1 MSKQLARLSIISLTL
16 ISMILSIVIITI
28 LGMSSISQSFNTAS
42 ATRDA
47 NLSTHF
53 MLNLDA
59 LAHNFAVER
68 GLSAGYLAS
77 PSEQGFQKVVAQR
90 KKADDAE
97 RGLMSVLSEAE
108 SGELGFDAA
117 ATNLLTILKGKSS
130 LRKQVDE
137 KQGQN
142 AFAYYSQLNR
152 AALDTMEL
160 VRHKNSFSEQQLG
173 ISKAVNLAW
182 LKERAGQAR
191 GKINGIL
198 AKDQLSAKAQ
208 QDLRLYVDEMK
219 SKQSALLVLLSPE
232 KRAKFT
238 TVMES
243 ETASR
248 IKDTHQYILSSAT
261 DSRFTA
267 ANSPISSADWFSL
280 ATDVIVSVKQLL
292 DEQWEENIE
301 LADSA
306 YSAATFWI
314 YSKTVTI
321 IILLGFLIFVNLYLI
336 RSLKTELNMLTEK
349 LTSMSKDGDLTIDFE
364 IKSNDELGQISRS
377 IAGSIGGLRNLI
389 LSMGKTISN
398 NTELNEKFKE
408 ARVEVIADATGTQNV
423 ANSIVIAVEEMSEV
437 SADIAKTAIETKEAS
452 DQLNTQLHTSIELTN
467 SSESAIRHVADNM
480 NNISDKAAS
489 TNEQVAEISHIL
501 ASINSISEQT
511 NLLALNAAIEAA
523 RAGEH
528 GRGFAVVADEV
539 RNLASNSQKATE
551 QIANLLQTLK
561 QASSE
566 VVDAVS
572 DGRSTISSALETV
585 NKAKSISDVLLEY
598 ALKVDLQASQFASAS
613 EEQTVTAKQISDQAK
628 KVLEAA
634 ISELKAI
641 EKMTTISDGIE
652 NNGELLNKAIA
663 GYKLS

>member
-1 MSKQLARLSIISLTL
+1 
-16 ISMILSIVIITI
+16 
-28 LGMSSISQSFNTAS
+28 
-42 ATRDA
+42 
-47 NLSTHF
+47 
-53 MLNLDA
+53 
-59 LAHNFAVER
+59 
-68 GLSAGYLAS
+68 
-77 PSEQGFQKVVAQR
+77 
-90 KKADDAE
+90 
-97 RGLMSVLSEAE
+97 
-108 SGELGFDAA
+108 
-117 ATNLLTILKGKSS
+117 
-130 LRKQVDE
+130 
-137 KQGQN
+137 
-142 AFAYYSQLNR
+142 
-152 AALDTMEL
+152 
-160 VRHKNSFSEQQLG
+160 
-173 ISKAVNLAW
+173 
-182 LKERAGQAR
+182 
-191 GKINGIL
+191 
-198 AKDQLSAKAQ
+198 
-208 QDLRLYVDEMK
+208 
-219 SKQSALLVLLSPE
+219 
-232 KRAKFT
+232 
-238 TVMES
+238 
-243 ETASR
+243 
-248 IKDTHQYILSSAT
+248 
-261 DSRFTA
+261 
-267 ANSPISSADWFSL
+267 
-280 ATDVIVSVKQLL
+280 
-292 DEQWEENIE
+292 
-301 LADSA
+301 
-306 YSAATFWI
+306 
-314 YSKTVTI
+314 
-321 IILLGFLIFVNLYLI
+321 
-336 RSLKTELNMLTEK
+336 
-349 LTSMSKDGDLTIDFE
+349 
-364 IKSNDELGQISRS
+364 
-377 IAGSIGGLRNLI
+377 
-389 LSMGKTISN
+389 MGKTISN

>member
-28 LGMSSISQSFNTAS
+28 LGMSSINQSFTTAS

-97 RGLMSVLSEAE
+97 RALMNVLSEAE
-108 SGELGFDAA
+108 SVELGFDAA
-117 ATNLLTILKGKSS
+117 SANLRTILKGKNS

-248 IKDTHQYILSSAT
+248 IQDTHQYILSSSA
-261 DSRFTA
+261 DGSFTA
-267 ANSPISSADWFSL
+267 ANSPISGADWFPL
-280 ATDVIVSVKQLL
+280 ATKVIVGIKQLL
-292 DEQWEENIE
+292 DEQWEENIK

-306 YSAATFWI
+306 YSSATFWI
-314 YSKTVTI
+314 YAKTVTI
-321 IILLGFLIFVNLYLI
+321 LILLCSLVFVNLYLI

-389 LSMGKTISN
+389 LSMGTTISN

-408 ARVEVIADATGTQNV
+408 ARGEVIADATGTQNV

-634 ISELKAI
+634 TSELKAI